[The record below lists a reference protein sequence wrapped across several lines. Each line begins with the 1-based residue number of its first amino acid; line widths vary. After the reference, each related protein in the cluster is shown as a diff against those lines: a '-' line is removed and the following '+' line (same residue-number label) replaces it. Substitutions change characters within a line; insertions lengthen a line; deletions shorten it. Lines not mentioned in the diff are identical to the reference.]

1 MDLNA
6 LSCSCDCYWLSSD
19 YQQHLKSCQ
28 ATYAKSAVQDDAKAV
43 LSNFTEV
50 MEGSAVV
57 LTVYGHKQLMAM
69 EEFATLSVAD
79 FAKVYTVSLV

>member
-1 MDLNA
+1 M
-6 LSCSCDCYWLSSD
+6 
-19 YQQHLKSCQ
+19 
-28 ATYAKSAVQDDAKAV
+28 

-57 LTVYGHKQLMAM
+57 LTVHGHKQLMTM

-79 FAKVYTVSLV
+79 FAKVYTVSSV